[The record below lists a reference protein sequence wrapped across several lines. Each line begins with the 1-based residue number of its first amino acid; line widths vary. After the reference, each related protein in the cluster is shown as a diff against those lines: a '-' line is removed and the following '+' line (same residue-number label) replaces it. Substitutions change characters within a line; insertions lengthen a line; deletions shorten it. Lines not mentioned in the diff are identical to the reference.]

1 MSSNTA
7 PFAFGNAFRL
17 EPLATP
23 HRGPAGQQFGKG
35 SGSSLEFQEFR
46 DYQAG
51 DDLRHVDWRAYA
63 RTRTLTTRLYREEIA
78 STVELLVDGSRSM
91 ALSPA
96 KEQTT
101 RDLASF
107 LAGAV
112 QGESVLRSV
121 LATDPPLP
129 LPTDALRQAKE
140 VDLPFTGNAPLDA
153 LPLATLLRAGTI
165 RILLSDFLFPCDAS
179 AFLKKIGARA
189 SSLILLQV
197 LDPEEWEPTSTGA
210 LRMED
215 VETESWRDLTVDANT
230 IRRYRQRLTRHC
242 DALEAETRRIG
253 GHYLRILAGRPLTE
267 TVMQTLVPSGLVAPR

>member
-1 MSSNTA
+1 M
-7 PFAFGNAFRL
+7 
-17 EPLATP
+17 ATP

-78 STVELLVDGSRSM
+78 STVELVVDGSRSM
-91 ALSPA
+91 ALTPA
-96 KEQTT
+96 KEQTA
-101 RDLASF
+101 RELASF

-121 LATDPPLP
+121 LGTNPPLP
-129 LPTDALRQAKE
+129 LPVDAMRQATE
-140 VDLPFTGNAPLDA
+140 RNLPFTGQAPLDA
-153 LPLATLLRAGTI
+153 LPLGTLLRAGTV

-179 AFLKKIGARA
+179 AFLKKIGSRA

-197 LDPEEWEPTSTGA
+197 LDPEEWQPTATGA

-215 VETESWRDLTVDANT
+215 VENEAWRDLSVDQHT
-230 IRRYRQRLTRHC
+230 IQRYRQRLRRHC
-242 DALEAETRRIG
+242 DALEAETRRLG

-267 TVMQTLVPSGLVAPR
+267 TVLQTLVPTGLVAPR